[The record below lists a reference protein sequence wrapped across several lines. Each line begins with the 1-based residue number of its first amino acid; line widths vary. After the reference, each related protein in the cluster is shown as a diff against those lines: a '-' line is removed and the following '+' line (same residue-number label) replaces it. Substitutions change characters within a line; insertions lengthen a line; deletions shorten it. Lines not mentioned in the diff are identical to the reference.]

1 MEAVFT
7 SFEKDVLEASAE
19 VPVLADFWAEWC
31 GPCRALGPVLE
42 ELAADAN
49 GTWRLVKVNV
59 DENQEAAQAYQVQGI
74 PACKLFHHGEVIG
87 EFTGALPK
95 PQVIRWLEEHLPSAE
110 KDAVTRV
117 DELIEA
123 GQVDQARSI
132 LESLHQDDPDQMDFA
147 VRLARLTFGGDPR
160 KAAALVESIELGH
173 PAYEEAD
180 AIRTLGKLAAQTDR
194 SELGDGWRLY
204 SEGNVAL
211 AEGDYGTALDRW
223 IEAIAGGHR
232 ELDDDGPRRACIALF
247 ILLGERHELT
257 QSRRRAFSSALF

>member
-7 SFEKDVLEASAE
+7 SFEKDVIEASSE
-19 VPVLADFWAEWC
+19 LPVLADFWAEWC

-42 ELAADAN
+42 ELAAEAD
-49 GTWRLVKVNV
+49 GVWRLVKVNV
-59 DENQEAAQAYQVQGI
+59 DENQEAAQAYGVQGI

-95 PQVIRWLEEHLPSAE
+95 PQVTQWLKDHLPSAD
-110 KDAVTRV
+110 KDAVARV
-117 DELIEA
+117 DSLIET
-123 GQVDQARSI
+123 GQVDEARTI
-132 LESLHQDDPDQMDFA
+132 LESHHQADPDQMDFA
-147 VRLARLTFGGDPR
+147 LRLARLTFGGDPG
-160 KAAALVESIELGH
+160 KAVALVESIEIGH

-180 AIRTLGKLAAQTDR
+180 AIRTLGKLAAQTDP
-194 SELGDGWRLY
+194 SESGDGWRLY
-204 SEGNVAL
+204 VEGNVAL

-247 ILLGERHELT
+247 KLLGEQHELT